1 MLRYVH
7 LGELLRDPQFFQ
19 LIPAKIPGL
28 WRTALVTDHA
38 VDLSDDGSLEAANNF
53 LFRQP
58 FCGAPSDVGFGAL
71 VIAHP
76 HKSNPIQRRVRTP
89 VTTTINP
96 VPVGSP
102 RACRQW
108 SHPTQVRQRCFGVD
122 ALRIIS
128 DADQQIS
135 GNKSPTSYDIADMGI
150 DH

>member
-7 LGELLRDPQFFQ
+7 LGELLRDLQFFQ
-19 LIPAKIPGL
+19 LISPKIPGL
-28 WRTALVTDHA
+28 GRTALGTDHA
-38 VDLSDDGSLEAANNF
+38 VDLSDDGSLEAGNNL

-71 VIAHP
+71 VVAP
-76 HKSNPIQRRVRTP
+76 PRKSNPIQCRVRTP
-89 VTTTINP
+89 LTTTIKP

-102 RACRQW
+102 RGCRQW

-135 GNKSPTSYDIADMGI
+135 GNKSPTSYDIA
-150 DH
+150 

>member
-71 VIAHP
+71 VEV
-76 HKSNPIQRRVRTP
+76 S
-89 VTTTINP
+89 
-96 VPVGSP
+96 
-102 RACRQW
+102 
-108 SHPTQVRQRCFGVD
+108 QVLFRLSRWENLVH
-122 ALRIIS
+122 A
-128 DADQQIS
+128 
-135 GNKSPTSYDIADMGI
+135 KEV
-150 DH
+150 